1 MKTTTLYYLYSFAI
15 LFSLYSCKG
24 PDYSS
29 CKDKINLESLM
40 DEMIDV
46 EAEPCFPAPTFT
58 TKHISSYDRRSV
70 TPGTPSWHANHD
82 NTGFIRYEANN
93 GRVEK
98 VLFDEEG
105 PGVLTRILTTGGA
118 DGANLRIYFDGEKE
132 ASILIPAYDIS
143 LFPLNI
149 PEGLLYKH
157 EHYSTTQGSSFYYPL
172 PYARSCKITVDNV
185 DRDYF
190 FHTSCRTYPKG
201 TKVQTFTLKD
211 GEALQEKAQKLS
223 EQLMHP
229 KAYTE
234 NPEIKESRLT
244 AHSSLSMPLPEGEK
258 AIRNLSIH
266 ISEVDSVNYSS
277 IMRNLIVKIS
287 FDGVQTVCVPL
298 SDLTGAGMGAPAVRS
313 YYLEADGKGYS
324 RLRFVMPYRQKANIE
339 IENISENT
347 ANIKIEACVSA
358 WKWYANTL
366 YFHAGWKQENGLETN
381 RGLDYNMGTLQ
392 GRGVFKG
399 DMLSLYNHCP
409 RWYGEGDEHIW
420 IDNEKF
426 PSHFGCGTEDYYNT
440 TFAPIHPYFNPFGGA
455 PREDDEAS
463 RGYNT
468 FVRTRNLDIIPFNEH
483 LQFDFELI
491 SWDGGQV
498 DYASTLFW
506 YGDLETKMTNI
517 SESKEALYTL
527 PPAIYTDKRTIHR

>member
-1 MKTTTLYYLYSFAI
+1 MKLANLFFYLSSLGFV
-15 LFSLYSCKG
+15 FSLYSCTK
-24 PDYSS
+24 
-29 CKDKINLESLM
+29 SLYNPNQDTITQEDFM
-40 DEMIDV
+40 NEMVSV
-46 EAEPCFPAPTFT
+46 EAEPCFPVPMYT
-58 TKHISSYDRRSV
+58 TKHASSYDRRSV
-70 TPGTPSWHANHD
+70 IPGTPSWHANRD
-82 NTGFIRYEANN
+82 NAGFVRYEANN

-118 DGANLRIYFDGEKE
+118 DGANLRIYFDGEEE

-143 LFPLNI
+143 RFPIDI
-149 PEGLLYKH
+149 PTGLLYKH
-157 EHYSTTQGSSFYYPL
+157 EHYPTTQGSSFYYPL
-172 PYARSCKITVDNV
+172 PYAKSCKITVDNV

-190 FHTSCRTYPKG
+190 FHTACRTYPKG
-201 TKVQTFTLKD
+201 TKVQTFTL
-211 GEALQEKAQKLS
+211 ERARALQDKALAIS
-223 EQLMHP
+223 EQLTHP

-234 NPEIKESRLT
+234 NLETKEEK
-244 AHSSLSMPLPEGEK
+244 LSARASFKMDLPEGER
-258 AIRNLSIH
+258 AVRSLSIAVTD
-266 ISEVDSVNYSS
+266 VDSANYASL
-277 IMRNLIVKIS
+277 MRALIIKIS
-287 FDGVQTVCVPL
+287 FDGTQTVSVPL

-324 RLRFVMPYRQKANIE
+324 QLRFVMPYRRNAHIE
-339 IENISENT
+339 VENISENS
-347 ANIKIEACVSA
+347 AKIKVEACTST
-358 WKWYANTL
+358 WKWYENTL

-381 RGLDYNMGTLQ
+381 KGLDYNMGTLQ

-399 DMLSLYNHCP
+399 DMLSLYNHSP

-420 IDNEKF
+420 VDNENF

-468 FVRTRNLDIIPFNEH
+468 FVRTRNLDIVPFNER

-491 SWDGGQV
+491 SWDGGKV
-498 DYASTLFW
+498 DYASAMFW
-506 YGDLETKMTNI
+506 YGDLETKMMNC
-517 SESKEALYTL
+517 SDSKEALYVL
-527 PPAIYTDKRTIHR
+527 PPAIYTGQ

>member
-1 MKTTTLYYLYSFAI
+1 MKTTTFYYLCNLAI
-15 LFSLYSCKG
+15 LFSLYSCKKAA
-24 PDYSS
+24 YSS
-29 CKDKINLESLM
+29 CKDKISLESLM
-40 DEMIDV
+40 DEMIDT
-46 EAEPCFPAPTFT
+46 EAEPCFPTPTFT

-70 TPGTPSWHANHD
+70 IPGTPSWHANRD

-105 PGVLTRILTTGGA
+105 PGVLTRILTTGGSG
-118 DGANLRIYFDGEKE
+118 GANLRIYFDGEKE

-143 LFPLNI
+143 LFPLDI
-149 PEGLLYKH
+149 PKGLLYKH

-172 PYARSCKITVDNV
+172 PYAQSCKITVDNV

-211 GEALQEKAQKLS
+211 GEVLQDKAQKLS
-223 EQLMHP
+223 EQLMYP

-234 NPEIKESRLT
+234 NPEIKESILT
-244 AHSSLSMPLPEGEK
+244 AHSSLNMTLPSGEK

-266 ISEVDSVNYSS
+266 VSEIDSANYSS

-287 FDGVQTVCVPL
+287 FDGIQTVCVPL

-313 YYLEADGKGYS
+313 YYLEADGKEYS
-324 RLRFVMPYRQKANIE
+324 RLRFVMPYRREASIKV
-339 IENISENT
+339 ENISGNS
-347 ANIKIEACVSA
+347 AKIKIEACISA

-468 FVRTRNLDIIPFNEH
+468 FVRTRNLDIIPFNER

-506 YGDLETKMTNI
+506 YGDLETRMTNI
-517 SESKEALYTL
+517 SDSKEALYPL
-527 PPAIYTDKRTIHR
+527 PPAIYTDK